1 MLKISVEKEKTLG
14 RGLRGRGLWE
24 VAAYADQ
31 KSAILKSFVKMS
43 TTLSCLRSK
52 KLSIVLLLHEK

>member
-1 MLKISVEKEKTLG
+1 MLNSSVEKEKTLG

-31 KSAILKSFVKMS
+31 KSAIFKIF
-43 TTLSCLRSK
+43 C
-52 KLSIVLLLHEK
+52 